1 MSNRVASREDIL
13 IAIIEAAGHRGLDR
27 LQLQKS
33 MFLVGEEFNGKL
45 PTNFYQFR
53 PHSYGPFAPAVY
65 SDVERLCDGP
75 LVNVAYDSRNRPR
88 YSLGPSVK
96 SNLPRL
102 SEELASSVK
111 DIVDWVTSMSFDELV
126 RAIYYLYPEQR
137 KNSQFDYSEELA
149 MEEHFQRAF
158 QEIKTGKGRPA
169 LELADELRTGTVL
182 E

>member
-1 MSNRVASREDIL
+1 MSIRVASREDIL
-13 IAIIEAAGHRGLDR
+13 IAIVEAAGHHGLDR

-33 MFLVGEEFNGKL
+33 VFLVGEEFNGKL

-53 PHSYGPFAPAVY
+53 PHSYGPFAPTVY
-65 SDVERLCDGP
+65 SDIERLCDGP

-88 YSLGPSVK
+88 YSQEPSVK
-96 SNLPRL
+96 SDMPRL
-102 SEELASSVK
+102 SEELASGVQ

-126 RAIYYLYPEQR
+126 RAIYYLYPEQQ

-149 MEEHFQRAF
+149 MEEYFRRAF
-158 QEIKTGKGRPA
+158 HEIKTGKGRPA
-169 LELADELRTGTVL
+169 LELADELRSKTVL